1 MKKFG
6 FMAVLL
12 FVFILAFPHNGQA
25 AAGSAKIFLDDKQ
38 LSLSGNAKVEN
49 VNGNIMIPFRVV
61 GENLGF
67 DVAWEQ
73 KTRTVTIKKDSKVIK
88 LVVNQKTAD
97 VNGTK
102 VSLNIAPI
110 LRTDTVI
117 VPIRFVSEQMGLKV
131 NWDNIKKIV
140 YLYTQEIET
149 GNGDA
154 GTGAGN
160 GGEATPGTG
169 SGNGGSN
176 TGSTSAAQ
184 VNGISFSDNRLMIAT
199 NGQAKVNAFKMSGPD
214 RIVIDL
220 ENAKFSDSFSSSN
233 SPLDQNSMGSLD
245 ISGYPDVSQVRY
257 SLYNNNPST
266 VRVVVDLNYAKNYKL
281 TNENGLYIV
290 DLNTSD
296 SGTPSKPIGGSG
308 KKIVVI
314 DAGHG
319 AHDPGTTGVT
329 GKKEKDFNLA
339 IVLKVEKLLKQEP
352 NIDVVLTRSDDTF
365 LELKDRVKIAND
377 LKADVFVSIHANS
390 AGSSAASG
398 SETYYQRDASKAFA
412 NVMHKYLVQA
422 TGLSD
427 RGVRYGN
434 FHVIRETKM
443 PAVLLEVG
451 YLSNKKDEATLFT
464 ESVQQRVAQGV
475 VNGIKEYLGVQ

>member
-25 AAGSAKIFLDDKQ
+25 AAGTAKIYLDDKQ
-38 LSLSGNAKVEN
+38 LTLSGNAKVEN

-73 KTRTVTIKKDSKVIK
+73 KTRTVTIKKDSDVIK

-102 VSLNIAPI
+102 VTMNIAPI

-117 VPIRFVSEQMGLKV
+117 VPLRFISEQMGLKV
-131 NWDNIKKIV
+131 NWDNNKKVV
-140 YLYTQEIET
+140 YLYTQENDN
-149 GNGDA
+149 GNGNA

-160 GGEATPGTG
+160 GGGSATPGTG
-169 SGNGGSN
+169 SGDGGSGN
-176 TGSTSAAQ
+176 AAAAQ
-184 VNGISFSDNRLMIAT
+184 VNGLSFSDNRLMIAT
-199 NGQAKVNAFKMSGPD
+199 TGQAKVNAFKMTGPS
-214 RIVIDL
+214 RIVVDL
-220 ENAKFSDSFSSSN
+220 ENANFSNTFSSSN
-233 SPLDQNSMGSLD
+233 SPLDQNSVGSLD
-245 ISGYPDVSQVRY
+245 VTGYPAVSKVRY

-266 VRVVVDLNYAKNYKL
+266 VRVVIDLNYATNYKL
-281 TNENGLYIV
+281 TNENGLYII
-290 DLNTSD
+290 DLNVSD
-296 SGTPSKPIGGSG
+296 SGTTTPPVGGNG

-339 IVLKVEKLLKQEP
+339 VVLKIEKLLKQEP

-398 SETYYQRDASKAFA
+398 SETYYQRDASKALA

-422 TGLSD
+422 TGLAD

-451 YLSNKKDEATLFT
+451 YLSNKNDEATLFN
-464 ESVQQRVAQGV
+464 ENVQQRVAQGV
-475 VNGIKEYLGVQ
+475 VNGLKEYLGVK

>member
-25 AAGSAKIFLDDKQ
+25 AAGTAKIYLDDKQ
-38 LSLSGNAKVEN
+38 LTLSGNAKVEN

-73 KTRTVTIKKDSKVIK
+73 KTRTVTIKKDSDVIK

-102 VSLNIAPI
+102 VTMNIAPI

-117 VPIRFVSEQMGLKV
+117 VPLRFISEQMGLKV
-131 NWDNIKKIV
+131 NWDNNKKVV
-140 YLYTQEIET
+140 YLYTQENDN
-149 GNGDA
+149 GNGNA

-160 GGEATPGTG
+160 GGGSATPGTG
-169 SGNGGSN
+169 SGDGGSGN
-176 TGSTSAAQ
+176 AATAQ
-184 VNGISFSDNRLMIAT
+184 VNGLSFSDNRLMIAT
-199 NGQAKVNAFKMSGPD
+199 TGQAKVNAFKMTGPN
-214 RIVIDL
+214 RIVVDL
-220 ENAKFSDSFSSSN
+220 ENANFSNTFSSSN
-233 SPLDQNSMGSLD
+233 SPLDQNSVGSLD
-245 ISGYPDVSQVRY
+245 VTGYPAVSKVRY

-266 VRVVVDLNYAKNYKL
+266 VRVVIDLNYATNYKL
-281 TNENGLYIV
+281 TNENGLCII
-290 DLNTSD
+290 DLNVSD
-296 SGTPSKPIGGSG
+296 SGTTTPPVGGNG

-339 IVLKVEKLLKQEP
+339 VVLKIEKLLKQEP

-398 SETYYQRDASKAFA
+398 SETYYQRDASKALA

-422 TGLSD
+422 TGLAD

-451 YLSNKKDEATLFT
+451 YLSNKNDEATLFN
-464 ESVQQRVAQGV
+464 ENVQQRVAQGV
-475 VNGIKEYLGVQ
+475 VNGLKEYLGVK

>member
-25 AAGSAKIFLDDKQ
+25 AAGTAKIYLDDKQ
-38 LSLSGNAKVEN
+38 LTLSGNAKVEN

-73 KTRTVTIKKDSKVIK
+73 KTRTVTIKKDSDVIK

-102 VSLNIAPI
+102 VTMNIAPI

-117 VPIRFVSEQMGLKV
+117 VPLRFISEQMGLKV
-131 NWDNIKKIV
+131 NWDNNKKVV
-140 YLYTQEIET
+140 YLYTQENDN
-149 GNGDA
+149 GNGNA

-160 GGEATPGTG
+160 GGGSATPGTG
-169 SGNGGSN
+169 SGDGGSGN
-176 TGSTSAAQ
+176 AAAAQ
-184 VNGISFSDNRLMIAT
+184 VNGLSFSDNRLMIAT
-199 NGQAKVNAFKMSGPD
+199 TGQAKVNAFKMTGPN
-214 RIVIDL
+214 RIVVDL
-220 ENAKFSDSFSSSN
+220 ENANFSNTFSSSN
-233 SPLDQNSMGSLD
+233 SPLDQNSVGSLD
-245 ISGYPDVSQVRY
+245 VTGYPAVSKVRY

-266 VRVVVDLNYAKNYKL
+266 VRVVIDLNYATNYKL
-281 TNENGLYIV
+281 TNENGLYII
-290 DLNTSD
+290 DLNVSD
-296 SGTPSKPIGGSG
+296 SGTTTPPVGGNG

-339 IVLKVEKLLKQEP
+339 VVLKIEKLLKQEP

-398 SETYYQRDASKAFA
+398 SETYYQRDASKALA

-422 TGLSD
+422 TGLAD

-451 YLSNKKDEATLFT
+451 YLSNKNDEATLFN
-464 ESVQQRVAQGV
+464 ENVQQRVAQGV
-475 VNGIKEYLGVQ
+475 VNGLKEYLGVK

>member
-25 AAGSAKIFLDDKQ
+25 AAGSAKIYLDDKE

-49 VNGNIMIPFRVV
+49 VNGNVMIPFRVV

-73 KTRTVTIKKDSKVIK
+73 KTRTVTIQKDSKVMK
-88 LVVNQKTAD
+88 LVVGQKTAD
-97 VNGTK
+97 INGKK
-102 VSLNIAPI
+102 VSMNIAPI

-117 VPIRFVSEQMGLKV
+117 VPIRFVSEQMGLAV
-131 NWDNIKKIV
+131 NWDNQKKIV
-140 YLYTQEIET
+140 YLYTQDNGN

-160 GGEATPGTG
+160 GTNPGTGTG
-169 SGNGGSN
+169 SG
-176 TGSTSAAQ
+176 TAAE
-184 VNGISFSDNRLMIAT
+184 VDGISFSDNRLMVAVS
-199 NGQAKVNAFKMSGPD
+199 GKAKVNDFKMTGPD
-214 RIVIDL
+214 RIVVDL
-220 ENAKFSDSFSSSN
+220 ENAGFSDAFSSAS
-233 SPLDQNSMGSLD
+233 LDQHKTGSLD
-245 ISGYPDVSQVRY
+245 VSGYPDVSKIRY
-257 SLYNNNPST
+257 SLYNDNPST
-266 VRVVVDLNYAKNYKL
+266 VRIVIDLNYAKNYKL
-281 TNENGLYIV
+281 TNDNGLYIV

-296 SGTPSKPIGGSG
+296 SGTPAKPGASG
-308 KKIVVI
+308 KKVVVI

-319 AHDPGTTGVT
+319 DHDPGTTGVT

-339 IVLKVEKLLKQEP
+339 MALKVGKILEQDP
-352 NIDVVLTRSDDTF
+352 NFEVVLTRSDDTF
-365 LELKDRVKIAND
+365 LELKERAKIAND

-390 AGSSAASG
+390 AGSSAATG
-398 SETYYQRDASKAFA
+398 SETYYQREASKSLA
-412 NVMHKYLVQA
+412 NVMHKHLVQA
-422 TGLSD
+422 TGLKD

-451 YLSNKKDEATLFT
+451 YLSNKNDEAALFS
-464 ESVQQRVAQGV
+464 ESFQQRVAQGIAD
-475 VNGIKEYLGVQ
+475 GIKEYLGVQ